1 MTPPVL
7 SLGQVLGLF
16 GKFLAPER
24 SFIALCVVY
33 GIGISLLSLATP
45 ISVQMLIN
53 TVAYTGLTAP
63 LVLLSFTLFGLLLA
77 SGLLN
82 ALRVHL
88 MEIFG
93 RRFYARMVS
102 EIALRSIY
110 AQNPFFADD
119 GRGPLFNRYFDIVTV
134 QRYVPILAIGAFTVI
149 LQAVVGFVLVSFYHP
164 LFIAFNGAVIALL
177 AGVWIIWGSGAVRTA
192 INLSHK
198 KHGTAAWLEGLGASN
213 GYFKSDRHIAHALTE
228 TDSATAQYIDAHK
241 KHFAYTFSQTIAFFV
256 IYALASAA
264 LLGLGG
270 WLVIVG
276 QLTLGQLVAA
286 ELVLSA
292 VFYGLS
298 QLGSYITYFYDLC
311 AAFEELSLFYLVE
324 QEEPTGRVEPNN
336 NDATLD
342 FVDVRGDAR
351 GEPAILRFSIPAGSA
366 VIAGTPN
373 HGIQRLL
380 TNLLKRHVPPRGG
393 YVALGGSDIMET
405 EVHALRREIAV
416 LDRPTLVEMTI
427 RDYLRLSSVEASPK
441 RITDAVRSVGL
452 EPAIARFDD
461 GLDTKLAG
469 TGWPMSLAETMQLKL
484 AAAMLARP
492 KVLVLTQLMDVVPQ
506 FAVEHVVS
514 NLTQEHGATVVYFSN
529 RNKPLNCTSFL
540 FLDAERQLLT
550 PSFEEFSAAMS
561 NGLGSQPQMISRL
574 TEVKSP
580 SRARSDHS

>member
-1 MTPPVL
+1 MTPPEL
-7 SLGQVLGLF
+7 SLGQVLALF
-16 GKFLAPER
+16 GKFMAPER

-33 GIGISLLSLATP
+33 GVGISLLSLATP

-53 TVAYTGLTAP
+53 TVAYTGLAAP
-63 LVLLSFTLFGLLLA
+63 LIMLSATLFVLLLA

-134 QRYVPILAIGAFTVI
+134 QRYVPILAIGAFTII
-149 LQAVVGFVLVSFYHP
+149 LQAVVGFILVSFYHP
-164 LFIAFNGAVIALL
+164 LFIAFNAAVITLL
-177 AGVWIIWGSGAVRTA
+177 ALVWFIWGAGAVRTA

-198 KHGTAAWLEGLGASN
+198 KHAAAAWLEGLGASN
-213 GYFKSDRHIAHALTE
+213 GYYKSDRHIAHALTR
-228 TDSATAQYIDAHK
+228 TDGATAEYVTAHK
-241 KHFAYTFSQTIAFFV
+241 KHFFYTFSQTIAFFV

-270 WLVIVG
+270 WLVILG

-292 VFYGLS
+292 VFYGLG

-324 QEEPTGRVEPNN
+324 QEEPSGRVAP
-336 NDATLD
+336 DTGDSTLD
-342 FVDVRGDAR
+342 FMDVRGDAR
-351 GEPAILRFSIPAGSA
+351 GEEAQLRFSIPSGSA

-380 TNLLKRHVPPRGG
+380 TNLLKRHITPRGG
-393 YVALGGSDIMET
+393 YIALGGADIMET
-405 EVHALRREIAV
+405 EVHALRREIVV
-416 LDRPTLVEMTI
+416 LDRPTLVEMSI
-427 RDYLRLSSVEASPK
+427 RDYLRLSGVDAAPQS
-441 RITDAVRSVGL
+441 ITHAIREVGL
-452 EPAIARFDD
+452 EPTIARFDE

-469 TGWPMSLAETMQLKL
+469 TGWPLSLAETMQLKL
-484 AAAMLARP
+484 AAVMIARP
-492 KVLVLTQLMDVVPQ
+492 KVLVLTQLLDVVPQ
-506 FAVEHVVS
+506 EAVQRAIDH
-514 NLTQEHGATVVYFSN
+514 LQGDRGTTVIYFSN
-529 RNKPLNCTSFL
+529 RNQPLNCKQFL
-540 FLDAERQLLT
+540 YLDHDAQVLT
-550 PSFEEFSAAMS
+550 PSFDAFIAAM
-561 NGLGSQPQMISRL
+561 NGEGLPAKQQNISKL
-574 TEVKSP
+574 AEAP
-580 SRARSDHS
+580 PPRASSDYS

>member
-7 SLGQVLGLF
+7 TVSQVLGLF
-16 GKFLAPER
+16 GKLLAPER
-24 SFIALCVVY
+24 SFIVLCVIY

-53 TVAYTGLTAP
+53 TVAYTGLAGP
-63 LVLLSFTLFGLLLA
+63 LVMLSLTLFALLLA

-134 QRYVPILAIGAFTVI
+134 QRYIPILVIGAFTVI
-149 LQAVVGFVLVSFYHP
+149 LQAGVGFILVSFYHP
-164 LFIAFNGAVIALL
+164 LFIAFNAAVIFALCM
-177 AGVWIIWGSGAVRTA
+177 VWFIWGRGAVRSA
-192 INLSHK
+192 ISLSHK
-198 KHGTAAWLEGLGASN
+198 KHAAAAWLEGLGASN
-213 GYFKSDRHIAHALTE
+213 GYFKSDRHIAHALTR
-228 TDSATAQYIDAHK
+228 TNAATADYIAAHK
-241 KHFAYTFSQTIAFFV
+241 THFRYSFSQTIAFFV
-256 IYALASAA
+256 IYAAASAA

-298 QLGSYITYFYDLC
+298 QLGSYFSYFYDLC

-324 QEEPTGRVEPNN
+324 QEEPRGLTEIDSG
-336 NDATLD
+336 DATLA

-351 GEPAILRFSIPAGSA
+351 GKSATLQFSIPSGSLVMA
-366 VIAGTPN
+366 SARN

-380 TNLLKRHVPPRGG
+380 TNLLKRHVTPRGG
-393 YVALGGSDIMET
+393 YITFGGSDILET
-405 EVHALRREIAV
+405 EVHALRREIMV

-427 RDYLRLSSVEASPK
+427 RDYLRLSCVDASPQS
-441 RITDAVRSVGL
+441 ITKAIEAVGL
-452 EPAIARFDD
+452 EPVISRFDD
-461 GLDTKLAG
+461 GLDTALAA
-469 TGWPMSLAETMQLKL
+469 TGWPLSLSETMQLKL
-484 AAAMLARP
+484 AAAMLAQP
-492 KVLVLTQLMDVVPQ
+492 KVLILTQLIDVVPQ
-506 FAVEHVVS
+506 EAVDRVMTYLNKERG
-514 NLTQEHGATVVYFSN
+514 TTVVYFSN
-529 RNKPLNCTSFL
+529 RSVPLSCNRFL
-540 FLDAERQLLT
+540 YLDYDEQIST
-550 PSFEEFSAAMS
+550 GSFEEFWDTTGHTDDAVVTQKGSA
-561 NGLGSQPQMISRL
+561 
-574 TEVKSP
+574 
-580 SRARSDHS
+580 RAI